1 MAILNGL
8 IQKMKGSAGQFS
20 FKSLN
25 GQTVVSEK
33 PAKVSTPRFQGFVSL
48 FSSAPPSKDK
58 EQCLLSRIIE
68 FADNGINENHGAP
81 TEIETPWLLV
91 EHLELI
97 ALRFQIPETC
107 GESVM
112 EFVY

>member
-1 MAILNGL
+1 MLTL
-8 IQKMKGSAGQFS
+8 FQVFWFQ
-20 FKSLN
+20 L
-25 GQTVVSEK
+25 SEVRNK
-33 PAKVSTPRFQGFVSL
+33 TRKT
-48 FSSAPPSKDK
+48 SKTFFDH
-58 EQCLLSRIIE
+58 ESNE
-68 FADNGINENHGAP
+68 FADYGINENHGAP